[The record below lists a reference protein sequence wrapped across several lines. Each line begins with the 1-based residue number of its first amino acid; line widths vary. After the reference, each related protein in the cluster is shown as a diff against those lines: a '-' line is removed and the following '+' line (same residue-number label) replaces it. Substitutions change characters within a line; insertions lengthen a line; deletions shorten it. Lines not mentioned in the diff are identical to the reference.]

1 MDNNATRLRG
11 FRFKDARQE
20 EAVSNVRLKKNA
32 SNATIIPF
40 IAPSFHLSFS
50 RVEYINLDQ
59 RTNLFPCKID
69 HHPSVVSKGNIRRNI
84 RAILFFSA
92 ALPTFSVTKMQLLDA
107 TRAESIG
114 AAFDRGERSWAEIR
128 LHGIGVGAS
137 AGFCAV
143 LGSNEVTR
151 QRFTGAGVKPFRK
164 GATRGVGSL
173 ARGESESG
181 LG

>member
-92 ALPTFSVTKMQLLDA
+92 ALPTFSVTKMQLLNA
-107 TRAESIG
+107 TWAESIG
-114 AAFDRGERSWAEIR
+114 AAFDRGERSNGETREAGPRYGYTVSVLER
-128 LHGIGVGAS
+128 QPGS
-137 AGFCAV
+137 A
-143 LGSNEVTR
+143 
-151 QRFTGAGVKPFRK
+151 PY
-164 GATRGVGSL
+164 
-173 ARGESESG
+173 
-181 LG
+181 